1 MTATPSIGTG
11 SELMEM
17 KPLPEKTPGNGAGSE
32 TVELKKLGLF
42 RRVLGFWLDSSQT
55 AEEVRN
61 ASVLVRAIRI
71 VPFALIHVACFAV
84 IWVGWS
90 WPAVAVAVALYAV
103 RMFAITGFY
112 HRYFSH
118 RTFRTSRFM
127 QFVFGVLG
135 CSAVQR
141 GPLWWAAHHREHH
154 RHSDQEGDLHSPRLH
169 GFWWAHLFWFLQPE
183 NAATNTKAIPD
194 LYKFPELRWIDR
206 YDSVVPLLLGVS
218 MFLLGWGIEA
228 IWPNSGTTAW
238 QMVVWGFFISTVL
251 CYHATYTI
259 NSLCHVWGGR
269 RFNTSDD
276 SRNNFWLALITFGE
290 GWHNNHHHFPGSAR
304 QGFFWYELDF
314 TYYTLWL
321 MSKVGIVWDLNPVPK
336 RVYAQIP
343 PKP

>member
-17 KPLPEKTPGNGAGSE
+17 KPLPEKTPGTGAGSE

-61 ASVLVRAIRI
+61 ASVLVRAIRVI
-71 VPFALIHVACFAV
+71 PFALIHVACFAV

-90 WPAVAVAVALYAV
+90 WPAVAVAAALYAV

-127 QFVFGVLG
+127 QFMFGVLG

-218 MFLLGWGIEA
+218 MFLLGWGIET

-269 RFNTSDD
+269 RFNTTDD

-321 MSKVGIVWDLNPVPK
+321 MSKLGIVWDLNPVPK

-343 PKP
+343 PKA

>member
-1 MTATPSIGTG
+1 MTATPRIGTG
-11 SELMEM
+11 SEFLEM
-17 KPLPEKTPGNGAGSE
+17 KPGAEALPTPVIE
-32 TVELKKLGLF
+32 PKIEPKKLGF
-42 RRVLGFWLDSSQT
+42 VRRILGFWLDSSQT

-71 VPFALIHVACFAV
+71 IPFALIHVACFAV

-90 WPAVAVAVALYAV
+90 WPAVIVAAALYSI

-127 QFVFGVLG
+127 QFMFGVLG

-290 GWHNNHHHFPGSAR
+290 GWHNNHHHFPGAAR

-321 MSKVGIVWDLNPVPK
+321 MSKVGIVWDLNPVPD

>member
-1 MTATPSIGTG
+1 
-11 SELMEM
+11 M
-17 KPLPEKTPGNGAGSE
+17 KPGVEALPAPV
-32 TVELKKLGLF
+32 VEPVIEPKKLGF
-42 RRVLGFWLDSSQT
+42 VRRILGFWLDSSQT

-71 VPFALIHVACFAV
+71 IPFALIHVACFAV

-90 WPAVAVAVALYAV
+90 WPAVIVAAALYSI

-127 QFVFGVLG
+127 QFMFGVLG

-228 IWPNSGTTAW
+228 IWPSSGTTAW

-269 RFNTSDD
+269 RFNTTDD

-314 TYYTLWL
+314 TYYTLWV
-321 MSKVGIVWDLNPVPK
+321 MSKLGIVWDLNPVPA

-343 PKP
+343 PKA